1 MVQRDYDKTQES
13 TEKAT
18 ILAQKILD
26 ARLSLTRLRQTHPQP
41 RLTIAAADQKLAD
54 QVTEMQEL
62 SDRVEV
68 IRKQV
73 QTAKGELKAGTVK
86 LENLRA
92 ERAETEKSA
101 KNASVGED
109 DPRIAPLYDWY
120 VLNLAEL

>member
-1 MVQRDYDKTQES
+1 
-13 TEKAT
+13 
-18 ILAQKILD
+18 
-26 ARLSLTRLRQTHPQP
+26 
-41 RLTIAAADQKLAD
+41 
-54 QVTEMQEL
+54 MQEL

-120 VLNLAEL
+120 VLSLAEL